1 MSNRKKAQRGLS
13 VRLPRAMP
21 PTIDSVKAAVAEH
34 DCEAGNALITLSG
47 MTMLDCEECPCGDS
61 VRFVC
66 YWCGS
71 VIAVETRDVPC
82 EHARPYL
89 GRVQV
94 EGAPS

>member
-1 MSNRKKAQRGLS
+1 MWRF
-13 VRLPRAMP
+13 
-21 PTIDSVKAAVAEH
+21 
-34 DCEAGNALITLSG
+34 
-47 MTMLDCEECPCGDS
+47 